1 MTIYPE
7 IPWRRGIATHRCAAS
22 ARPGVT
28 VVDWLIPDADYA
40 KLPRPSVGTTMPRP
54 PQIAATADG
63 PASTR
68 LVGVLA
74 DVGIGEL
81 LPGVS
86 PPILTDRKSPG
97 APVAGCVT
105 YEFADRRV
113 VSAVQQQMM
122 RPFPY
127 SVVGLTDGAR
137 LTERPTGSVL
147 VSYPGRATN
156 QVFLI
161 TTSGLMTTLTASGVH
176 AAPPLTIEQLVAL
189 ATAVDSRTAET
200 SAT

>member
-1 MTIYPE
+1 MPTTRSCPV
-7 IPWRRGIATHRCAAS
+7 RLSGRT
-22 ARPGVT
+22 T
-28 VVDWLIPDADYA
+28 
-40 KLPRPSVGTTMPRP
+40 PRPL
-54 PQIAATADG
+54 QIAATADG

-68 LVGVLA
+68 LAGVLA

-113 VSAVQQQMM
+113 VAVQQQML

-137 LTERPTGSVL
+137 LTQRPTGSVL
-147 VSYPGRATN
+147 VLNPGRATN

-161 TTSGLMTTLTASGVH
+161 STSGLMTTLTASGVH
-176 AAPPLTIEQLVAL
+176 AAPPLTIEQLVAV

>member
-1 MTIYPE
+1 M
-7 IPWRRGIATHRCAAS
+7 
-22 ARPGVT
+22 
-28 VVDWLIPDADYA
+28 VDWLIPDADYA
-40 KLPRPSVGTTMPRP
+40 KMPRP
-54 PQIAATADG
+54 AVVTTTRRAPLIAATADG

-68 LVGVLA
+68 LAGVLA

-86 PPILTDRKSPG
+86 PPVLTDRKSPG

-105 YEFADRRV
+105 YEFADRGV
-113 VSAVQQQMM
+113 VFAVQQQMM

-137 LTERPTGSVL
+137 FYAAPHRIRAG
-147 VSYPGRATN
+147 SYPGRATN

-161 TTSGLMTTLTASGVH
+161 STSGLMTTLTASGVH
-176 AAPPLTIEQLVAL
+176 AAPPLTIDQLVAL

-200 SAT
+200 STT

>member
-1 MTIYPE
+1 M
-7 IPWRRGIATHRCAAS
+7 
-22 ARPGVT
+22 T

-40 KLPRPSVGTTMPRP
+40 KLPRPAVGATTPRL

-68 LVGVLA
+68 LAGVLA

-97 APVAGCVT
+97 GSGRRLCDLRVRGQPRRRRRPAADDAPAH
-105 YEFADRRV
+105 
-113 VSAVQQQMM
+113 
-122 RPFPY
+122 PY

-137 LTERPTGSVL
+137 LTERPTGSVV

-161 TTSGLMTTLTASGVH
+161 STSGLMTTLTASGIH
-176 AAPPLTIEQLVAL
+176 AAPPLTIDQFGRLGYGRRLRDGRNIGYVAG
-189 ATAVDSRTAET
+189 R
-200 SAT
+200 